1 LRPLLHKPY
10 DPDLFA
16 ELNVERFELGETGR
30 VLFSHPVGTH
40 DDRFWSL
47 ALAVY
52 ASEAAASRASKSIAM
67 RI

>member
-16 ELNVERFELGETGR
+16 ELNVERFEWGKTGR
-30 VLFSHPVGTH
+30 FLFSNPAGTLN
-40 DDRFWSL
+40 DRFWSL

-52 ASEAAASRASKSIAM
+52 SSEVVSRTSKPIAM
-67 RI
+67 ST